1 MDEGKGIGSQT
12 HGAGLLPAGFGL
24 ARRRTVAQPP
34 QRRAPPHLPH
44 RISLRK
50 RRGRGNAHT
59 TPSQVWRARGR
70 HGACVA
76 HTKAV
81 PLPPLF
87 VSASGT
93 CTRIPALRSP
103 SRACSSGA
111 GVAAPQTPCLPA
123 CGESGS
129 RAPRRVRGS
138 VAALRM
144 KIEADSTV
152 YPAMPVVWKA
162 FTWSVAPSTVPPE

>member
-12 HGAGLLPAGFGL
+12 HSAGLLPAVAF
-24 ARRRTVAQPP
+24 RTRSPRRTVAPP
-34 QRRAPPHLPH
+34 NVAPPHLPH

-50 RRGRGNAHT
+50 RRGRGNAHR

-76 HTKAV
+76 HTSCA
-81 PLPPLF
+81 PPPSVRFSVRHMHKKESLLF
-87 VSASGT
+87 VPQAELA
-93 CTRIPALRSP
+93 RAARAWQRPKLHVSP
-103 SRACSSGA
+103 RVERAVHGRRGA
-111 GVAAPQTPCLPA
+111 CVAQLQH
-123 CGESGS
+123 
-129 RAPRRVRGS
+129 
-138 VAALRM
+138 RM